1 MVRIHHFSREKY
13 DDIFLILGQVK
24 FKGYCL
30 KGTSPHPP
38 HKKNIP
44 VCGCEFWPYFEN
56 SLTCNNILLVKKS
69 IFLANKSGFLAFKNE
84 FFIFFFMK
92 IRKVPCVYF

>member
-38 HKKNIP
+38 PQKKHSSMRVWILTL
-44 VCGCEFWPYFEN
+44 FWE
-56 SLTCNNILLVKKS
+56 LTDLQ
-69 IFLANKSGFLAFKNE
+69 
-84 FFIFFFMK
+84 
-92 IRKVPCVYF
+92 